1 MSEGKLLRFV
11 IPVHSS
17 NFKDSIVKLGELF
30 GVEIYKGL
38 NPTTQEGDGYIF
50 MWVNKDSIECCFGTN
65 LYDWFEY
72 NAMIKGMEEAESLVL
87 LYKIL
92 R

>member
-1 MSEGKLLRFV
+1 MSENKLLRFV

-17 NFKDSIVKLGELF
+17 QYAESVNKLGKLF
-30 GVEIYKGL
+30 NIEIYKGL
-38 NPTTQEGDGYIF
+38 NPATEEGNGYIF
-50 MWVNKDSIECCFGTN
+50 MWVNGDSIECCFGTN

-92 R
+92 T